1 MNYQALKTLIESRLA
16 DTDAEIAG
24 WCNTPSITVTSER
37 FVTTRTL
44 MAELGPVAA
53 DAILT
58 KLETAAEQMP
68 LVNRTLLMLRP
79 SEGGIDV
86 ALPAVVGQL
95 NALVP
100 DVLSQAEANSV
111 SVLAQRLV
119 SPASNAGLS
128 IITEG
133 DVQFAR
139 TQ

>member
-1 MNYQALKTLIESRLA
+1 MNYTFLKSLIAEQSG
-16 DTDAEIAG
+16 TDAEVVA
-24 WCNTPSITVTSER
+24 WCNTQSITVTRER

-86 ALPAVVGQL
+86 ALPAVVAQL

-100 DVLSQAEANSV
+100 EVLTQAEADSV
-111 SVLAQRLV
+111 SALAHELV
-119 SPASNAGLS
+119 SPANNAGLPL
-128 IITEG
+128 ITEG

>member
-1 MNYQALKTLIESRLA
+1 MNYTVLKSLI
-16 DTDAEIAG
+16 AEQSGTNAEVAA
-24 WCNTPSITVTSER
+24 WCNTPSITVTRER

-44 MAELGPVAA
+44 MAELGPVMA

-58 KLETAAEQMP
+58 KLEAAAAQSP
-68 LVNRTLLMLRP
+68 LINRTLLMLRP

-95 NALVP
+95 NALVS
-100 DVLSQAEANSV
+100 DFLTQAEADSV
-111 SVLAQRLV
+111 SALAQQLV
-119 SPASNAGLS
+119 SPAKNAGLP

-133 DVQFAR
+133 DIQFAR

>member
-1 MNYQALKTLIESRLA
+1 MNYLALKTLIESRLA

-24 WCNTPSITVTSER
+24 WCNTPSITVTRER

-53 DAILT
+53 NDILT
-58 KLETAAEQMP
+58 KLETAAAQNP
-68 LVNRTLLMLRP
+68 LINRTLLMLRP

-86 ALPAVVGQL
+86 ALDAVVGQL

-100 DVLSQAEANSV
+100 VVLSQAEADSV
-111 SVLAQRLV
+111 SGLAEMLV
-119 SPASNAGLS
+119 SPASNMGLTLV
-128 IITEG
+128 TEG

-139 TQ
+139 AQ